1 MAYTPAANLTSSA
14 TLPHLQS
21 IYYKKTGLDRLMKKF
36 VFRKPCMKDSIPKA
50 NGRTVQWFRYNNL
63 SSQPVPT
70 TEGSVGTPINITSK
84 ILAATVSQYTS
95 FINLSDYLMD
105 TGIDSTATN
114 AAELLGYQG
123 GLTVDTLT
131 RVIFDAEF
139 SSTSLTTL
147 TTYFRVADL
156 RQLRHQLQAVDVQ
169 PFEDSEFYV
178 YMHPFVSFDL
188 VNDPA
193 AGGLADIYKYNTN
206 VANTPL
212 VKYEDRGVVTHIAGC
227 RVEETTNVLKT
238 TGSPNKYRVY
248 GFGKNAVACL
258 DLEGRGPTNV
268 QDPAKQNFKINTI
281 KGAPSIVDPEGVIGA
296 ACSYNFVFTTVVME
310 GPSGIGG
317 TYRFKMFDAVS
328 SIG

>member
-14 TLPHLQS
+14 TLPHLQT

-50 NGRTVQWFRYNNL
+50 SGRTVQWYRYQNL
-63 SSQPVPT
+63 TAVQTPT
-70 TEGSVGTPINITSK
+70 TEGSVGTPISITSK
-84 ILAATVSQYTS
+84 TLGATVSQYTS
-95 FINLSDYLMD
+95 FMNLSDYLMD
-105 TGIDSTATN
+105 TAIDSSATN
-114 AAELLGYQG
+114 AAELLGYQA
-123 GLTVDTLT
+123 GLTVDNLT
-131 RVIFDAEF
+131 RTIFDNENA
-139 SSTSLTTL
+139 STVLTTL
-147 TTYFRVADL
+147 GTYFRVADL
-156 RQLRHQLQAVDVQ
+156 RSCRSQLQALDVQ
-169 PFEDSEFYV
+169 PMEDGEFYT

-193 AGGLADIYKYNTN
+193 AGGLADIFKYNTN

-227 RVEETTNVLKT
+227 RVEETTNTLKT

-248 GFGKNAVACL
+248 VFGKNAVGAL
-258 DLEGRGPTNV
+258 DLEGRGPSNV
-268 QDPAKQNFKINTI
+268 TDPAKQSFKINTI
-281 KGAPSIVDPEGVIGA
+281 KGSPSIVDPEGVIGA
-296 ACSYNFVFTTVVME
+296 ACSYNFVFTSVVLE

-317 TYRFKMFDAVS
+317 TYRFRTFDAAS